1 MKSKN
6 LFILII
12 VFVSVSVFASSAAN
26 GPAIVIL
33 SPPDNYLTNVS
44 AVTVTG
50 EADPGSILSLNGTFL
65 SNNNGTFS
73 KNITLAEG
81 LNRIIVMAQ
90 QNGNVSTATV
100 NVTLDT
106 ISPGVII
113 TSPDTKYI
121 NTTALNVSYTSNA
134 TDIESYRVRLNKQE
148 WVVTNETYYLFN
160 ATEGP
165 ALIDVQAIDHA
176 GNIGETSLN
185 LTVDTIPPLIEIT
198 KPVINE
204 PIISRIVEISGRTA
218 IGANVT
224 LNGVNL
230 TNNNGTWSGE
240 IVLSSVNN
248 LVRIESI
255 DLAGN
260 KAVMTI
266 NIRPG
271 ENFSNTMPFQ
281 DFFNQSINF
290 NKIGTFEEKNKA
302 VSGKYVSYLFDNN
315 YSAFMGYSINNSE
328 SETVWFNKI
337 YISNFTAENISISGS
352 VAKYFQNMKFGRQH
366 YIGFEMHDNKMG
378 TMLVDIREFED
389 VFTRVREYLLN
400 RTPERLRI
408 NVSGDNNV
416 TLERKETGTAAKY
429 YIDQSWKD
437 WPDVTF
443 ELSDGVIATDIN
455 NGFRLQKDNKEA
467 YLIRAKYAGGSA
479 NFTYDGNKIAAR
491 VNNSL
496 LIFRQYASHNLT
508 GYDIYDML
516 VTEGISNGTIGA
528 EIYIDSADSYDV
540 AAFGDMSVLADFPDP
555 NTMNLNV
562 SSNSMNGTV
571 LVVNIGGNLYNK
583 LLNKSITIKYDG
595 EDIYPANSFEDIIDL
610 TNDFG
615 HSEYLLATGI
625 SGAYIFV
632 SVPTFSSHII
642 SFDFEP
648 MPESYASGI
657 FDMLNFLTSGLFM
670 ALPAGSRELVFSMW
684 WFGSI
689 MMIYILIRKAVRKK
703 R

>member
-1 MKSKN
+1 MKPEN
-6 LFILII
+6 IFILII

-26 GPAIVIL
+26 GSAIVIRA
-33 SPPDNYLTNVS
+33 PPDNYLTNVS
-44 AVTVTG
+44 VVTVTG
-50 EADPGSILSLNGTFL
+50 EADPGAVLSLNGVLL
-65 SNNNGTFS
+65 SNNNGIFS

-81 LNRIIVMAQ
+81 LNRIIITAQ

-121 NTTALNVSYTSNA
+121 NTTALNISYTSNA

-165 ALIDVQAIDHA
+165 ALIEVQAIDHA
-176 GNIGETSLN
+176 GNIGEMSRN

-198 KPVINE
+198 RPDINE
-204 PIISRIVEISGRTA
+204 PIISRTVEISGRTA

-230 TNNNGTWSGE
+230 TNNNGTWSSE
-240 IVLSSVNN
+240 ILLWAVNN
-248 LVRIESI
+248 PVRIEST
-255 DLAGN
+255 DPAGN
-260 KAVMTI
+260 KAVKTI
-266 NIRPG
+266 NIRIG

-281 DFFNQSINF
+281 DFFNQTINF
-290 NKIGTFEEKNKA
+290 NRIGTFEEKSKA

-337 YISNFTAENISISGS
+337 YISNFTAENISVSGS
-352 VAKYFQNMKFGRQH
+352 VARYFQNMKFGRKH

-378 TMLVDIREFED
+378 TMLVDIREIED
-389 VFTRVREYLLN
+389 IYSKVREYLLN
-400 RTPERLRI
+400 MTPERLRI
-408 NVSGDNNV
+408 NVSADLNV
-416 TLERKETGTAAKY
+416 TLERKETGTTAKY
-429 YIDQSWKD
+429 YIDQSWKE

-443 ELSDGVIATDIN
+443 ELPDDVIVTDIN

-467 YLIRAKYAGGSA
+467 YLIWAKFAGGSA
-479 NFTYDGNKIAAR
+479 NFTHDGNKIVAR

-496 LIFRQYASHNLT
+496 LIFRQSASHNLT
-508 GYDIYDML
+508 GDNIYDML
-516 VTEGISNGTIGA
+516 VTEGISNGIIGA
-528 EIYIDSADSYDV
+528 EIYLDSADSYDV
-540 AAFGDMSVLADFPDP
+540 AAFGDMSVLTDFPDP

-583 LLNKSITIKYDG
+583 LLNKSIIIKYDG

-615 HSEYLLATGI
+615 HSEYLLATGNT
-625 SGAYIFV
+625 GAYIFV
-632 SVPTFSSHII
+632 SVPKFSSHVI
-642 SFDFEP
+642 SFGFEP
-648 MPESYASGI
+648 RSESYASGI

-670 ALPAGSRELVFSMW
+670 ALPVGSREVVFSIW
-684 WFGSI
+684 WFGSM
-689 MMIYILIRKAVRKK
+689 MMIYILFRKAVRKK